1 MRTLLLVF
9 SAVMLALGGLI
20 APLNAQEPLEKTGEL
35 PPLYRAEM
43 GLAEGFVSD
52 MMASGV
58 VVPVPVDPGGGYTHE
73 QHKRNYRAIY
83 LAGQL
88 YRIT

>member
-9 SAVMLALGGLI
+9 SAVMLALAGLS

-43 GLAEGFVSD
+43 GLA
-52 MMASGV
+52 
-58 VVPVPVDPGGGYTHE
+58 
-73 QHKRNYRAIY
+73 
-83 LAGQL
+83 
-88 YRIT
+88 